1 MEGKIYLEDYGEMP
15 SVSISLVDGAIH
27 FLRPYGKYTKIS
39 MGNLETASVM
49 HKTLYST
56 N

>member
-1 MEGKIYLEDYGEMP
+1 MP
-15 SVSISLVDGAIH
+15 NVSIALADGYIH

-39 MGNLETASVM
+39 FRGLETVSVI
-49 HKTLYST
+49 HKTLYS